1 METNLLELINTNG
14 DVTSKI
20 DLGVQ
25 IFLLIVFSF
34 YEIFSFLVYKQ
45 IGILNKTINTPR
57 AGLLRKL
64 ALTQLVFSSLLL
76 ITTILVVIF

>member
-1 METNLLELINTNG
+1 MENNLIELFNIDG
-14 DVTSKI
+14 DITPKI

-45 IGILNKTINTPR
+45 IKILNKTITTPR
-57 AGLLRKL
+57 AGLLNKL
-64 ALTQLVFSSLLL
+64 ALIQLAFSTFLL
-76 ITTILVVIF
+76 IVTILMVVF